1 MAKKDT
7 LIAAEGRTVHQADGA
22 PWPKE
27 GLEDPGTLFTRR
39 RLADGD
45 LIVKPKAASK
55 KTGEGSE
62 GDK

>member
-1 MAKKDT
+1 MAKKDI

-22 PWPKE
+22 LWPKD

-39 RLADGD
+39 RLKDGD
-45 LIVKPKAASK
+45 LIAKSTAAAKKASA
-55 KTGEGSE
+55 GSE